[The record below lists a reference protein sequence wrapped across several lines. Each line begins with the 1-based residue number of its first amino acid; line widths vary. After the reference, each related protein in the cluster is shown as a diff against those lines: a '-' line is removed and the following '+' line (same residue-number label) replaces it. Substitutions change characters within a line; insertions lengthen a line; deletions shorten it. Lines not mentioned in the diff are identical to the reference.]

1 MRLSILGDLMRHAAI
16 VILAIA
22 LVGCETPS
30 SVQQVSDYEIC
41 RLTILRPPLQ
51 SAEAISEADRQVR
64 VRGLN
69 CGAYVGTI
77 LQQQQQ
83 GLEQMQ
89 QGLRQMQQSQS
100 VPQQQNR
107 TTQMTITCTRIGDM
121 SRRVHTFNAI
131 ACPVGYAPSY

>member
-1 MRLSILGDLMRHAAI
+1 MKI
-16 VILAIA
+16 VFY
-22 LVGCETPS
+22 LVIGFLLIGCETPS
-30 SVQQVSDYEIC
+30 SVQRVSDYEIC
-41 RLTILRPPLQ
+41 RLSILRPPLQ
-51 SAEAISEADRQVR
+51 SAAAISEADRQIR
-64 VRGLN
+64 VRGVN
-69 CGAYVGTI
+69 CGAYAGTI

-89 QGLRQMQQSQS
+89 QGLRQMHKNPS

-107 TTQMTITCTRIGDM
+107 TTQMTITCTRMGDM